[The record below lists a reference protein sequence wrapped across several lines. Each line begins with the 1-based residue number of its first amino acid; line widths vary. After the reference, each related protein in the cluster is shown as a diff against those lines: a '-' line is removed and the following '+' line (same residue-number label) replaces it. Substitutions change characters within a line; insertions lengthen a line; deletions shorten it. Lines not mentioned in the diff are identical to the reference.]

1 MKKLVLFFKI
11 ILISISIISCRN
23 SEQKPSE
30 ESITE
35 EELVVEEET
44 HHSDGELTLN
54 NGMKWQANPET
65 TEGVIAMMD
74 HLEAFRNL
82 GLGDYAQLRVHLE
95 DEFRMIF
102 EKCTMKGE
110 AHNQL
115 HNYLYPMR
123 DYFSQLSKGSET
135 AEKAFLALEDYVP
148 VYFDYFE

>member
-1 MKKLVLFFKI
+1 MKRIFLLSLMVLVF
-11 ILISISIISCRN
+11 SCKN

-30 ESITE
+30 ELITE
-35 EELVVEEET
+35 EEWVVEEET
-44 HHSDGELTLN
+44 YHSDGELTLN
-54 NGMKWQANPET
+54 NGLKWQANPET

-82 GLGDYAQLRVHLE
+82 GLGDYEQLRIHLE
-95 DEFRMIF
+95 DEFKMIF

-123 DYFSQLSKGSET
+123 DYFSKLSKGSET

-148 VYFDYFE
+148 MYFDYFE